1 MAKTGIVTSQTQKLT
16 TKITPQQIQIIK
28 FIETPVAEIDALINK
43 ELEENPAL
51 DLNNSE
57 TDNSEPEVSDDN
69 ASDNE
74 EEWKENNNSD
84 EDMEYNRV
92 CADELVELLEDE
104 EITNDEFDNEIEKII
119 AGLQ

>member
-84 EDMEYNRV
+84 EDMEYNYS
-92 CADELVELLEDE
+92 DDD
-104 EITNDEFDNEIEKII
+104 NDYDYDYDGVGN
-119 AGLQ
+119 QR